1 MTQADAKRAVKHI
14 QHKAQ
19 ALHAASQRENTTQ
32 LMLSIGLGALIEDID
47 DLLRQFDE
55 RKQATPN
62 CRPVTA
68 AELQQLR
75 AASNVVIFTPA
86 A

>member
-1 MTQADAKRAVKHI
+1 MTQADAKNAVKRI
-14 QHKAQ
+14 RINLEKALQ
-19 ALHAASQRENTTQ
+19 ESKADLVFPRFNDV
-32 LMLSIGLGALIEDID
+32 LSDIED
-47 DLLRQFDE
+47 LEAQLNE

-68 AELQQLR
+68 AELQQLCT
-75 AASNVVIFTPA
+75 ASNVVTFQPA